1 MKRESQRALLGVE
14 KKRSVFR
21 FVLMCVGAFGEK
33 KTFSHPIP
41 SFGVEGT
48 QRGDIAQAYRET
60 GTNVDVE
67 GGLVGINLGVHV
79 SPDVTIVIREI
90 VVTHRR
96 RCLWESNRRSSVFLF
111 FFPFHQIKKGFLAIL
126 VFLFPSARLWRTATE
141 GYRR

>member
-60 GTNVDVE
+60 GTDVDAE
-67 GGLVGINLGVHV
+67 AGLDDGVHV
-79 SPDVTIVIREI
+79 SPDVTVVVRE
-90 VVTHRR
+90 VVVAHG
-96 RCLWESNRRSSVFLF
+96 SS
-111 FFPFHQIKKGFLAIL
+111 
-126 VFLFPSARLWRTATE
+126 
-141 GYRR
+141 